1 MIRARFTMDSDVL
14 KKLEKSQERMR
25 VAIKRY
31 INSLRAEILAESHLI
46 EQGLLIESS
55 EHRMKKHWISLID
68 D

>member
-1 MIRARFTMDSDVL
+1 MIRAKFTMDSDVL

-31 INSLRAEILAESHLI
+31 INSLRAEILAESYLI

-55 EHRMKKHWISLID
+55 EHRMKKRWISLID